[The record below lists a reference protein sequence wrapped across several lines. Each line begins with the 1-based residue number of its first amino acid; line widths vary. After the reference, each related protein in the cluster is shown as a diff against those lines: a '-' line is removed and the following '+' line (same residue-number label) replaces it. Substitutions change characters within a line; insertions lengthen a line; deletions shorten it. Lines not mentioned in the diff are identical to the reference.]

1 MALARGFRER
11 VGNTGL
17 GSQGRILG
25 DTDLLSNR
33 VGRQKADAA
42 NVLGE
47 SVGVFLNDLDG
58 PLAVSL
64 EDAHRSGSRYAM
76 RVQEDHD
83 AANDL
88 LVSPAGS
95 DLSGA
100 DFADAGNFAKAF
112 R

>member
-1 MALARGFRER
+1 
-11 VGNTGL
+11 
-17 GSQGRILG
+17 
-25 DTDLLSNR
+25 
-33 VGRQKADAA
+33 
-42 NVLGE
+42 
-47 SVGVFLNDLDG
+47 
-58 PLAVSL
+58 
-64 EDAHRSGSRYAM
+64 M

-88 LVSPAGS
+88 LVGPAGG